1 LRLLLDTHVLLWWLA
16 DDPGLSGNARALI
29 ASAESEVLVSAASA
43 WEISIKRALGKLDA
57 PDDLEAQLVQH
68 HFSPLAISVGHALA
82 AGALPRHH
90 EDPFDSGQIELFHRL
105 APSPRP
111 SARSHFWRATLVGVT
126 TSPFSARELVGQLDV
141 PDLDT

>member
-1 LRLLLDTHVLLWWLA
+1 MRLLLDTHVLLWWLA
-16 DDPGLSGNARALI
+16 DDARLSANARAVI

-90 EDPFDSGQIELFHRL
+90 DDPFDRILVAQAQMEGLTITTRDPSFQPYGVPTL
-105 APSPRP
+105 A
-111 SARSHFWRATLVGVT
+111 A
-126 TSPFSARELVGQLDV
+126 
-141 PDLDT
+141 